1 MSITCP
7 QCGYQFTQIEASM
20 DGRAVKWR
28 IRVRL
33 YDMRRDPP
41 ELEADTEGDNGDQD
55 AAGTMI
61 CLGLPGVAE
70 TLRDLAAGFHSSPVM
85 GLDMEALRH
94 RLKALRPTLSRR
106 KGNAVWRV
114 PYEVAATFNGDPVK
128 YPWMARVDIEKV
140 ET

>member
-1 MSITCP
+1 
-7 QCGYQFTQIEASM
+7 M

-41 ELEADTEGDNGDQD
+41 ELEADTEAESPDQD
-55 AAGTMI
+55 APGSTI
-61 CLGLPGVAE
+61 CLGLPDVAD
-70 TLRDLAAGFHSSPVM
+70 TLRDLATSFHSSPVL
-85 GLDMEALRH
+85 GLDDATLRH
-94 RLKALRPTLSRR
+94 RLKSLRPTLSRR

-128 YPWMARVDIEKV
+128 FPWMARVDIEKA
-140 ET
+140 